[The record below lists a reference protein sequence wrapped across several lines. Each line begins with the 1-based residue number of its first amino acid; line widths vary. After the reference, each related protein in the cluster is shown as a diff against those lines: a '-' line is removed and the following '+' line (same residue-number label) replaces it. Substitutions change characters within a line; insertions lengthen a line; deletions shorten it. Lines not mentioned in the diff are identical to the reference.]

1 MGHAYEWQACL
12 WDESECSGPT
22 PGTSLDALTV
32 LKSAEARLPPL
43 GWNWLNSLWKVTVAH
58 AHKASRR
65 SATVSVVFEVVAH
78 TPSDRVPRPPGA
90 STTPRRTCSSR
101 PLCTPAAYCTL
112 YVPVGLAPQPRTCA
126 RCAPFTWEGA
136 ASLAPG
142 ANVTLGSELAAFT
155 SSHYPL
161 YYRFTYEIEGRERPI
176 LGPAALGLWTPFAAP
191 TVSFGWTVPA
201 IRTPEEG
208 LRLTPILWV
217 ADATGARSRIKQGHR
232 YVEGVSPGNCS
243 QLLAAVVT
251 LRTHVTNSS
260 TTPDVVG
267 GALFVG
273 QLQQAADPYPV
284 ANRSGDRPLSQPL
297 SPGPPPA
304 GQP

>member
-1 MGHAYEWQACL
+1 MYTDGNLTTATNRHLYGYDWTSTDAQLAQASKGVQHSQL
-12 WDESECSGPT
+12 QNQPAHPQDRTGY
-22 PGTSLDALTV
+22 ALGSTV
-32 LKSAEARLPPL
+32 Y
-43 GWNWLNSLWKVTVAH
+43 
-58 AHKASRR
+58 
-65 SATVSVVFEVVAH
+65 
-78 TPSDRVPRPPGA
+78 D
-90 STTPRRTCSSR
+90 TTKRWI
-101 PLCTPAAYCTL
+101 LQACTL

-191 TVSFGWTVPA
+191 TVSFGWTVPT

-243 QLLAAVVT
+243 QLLAAVVA

-267 GALFVG
+267 GGPVGG
-273 QLQQAADPYPV
+273 QLE
-284 ANRSGDRPLSQPL
+284 
-297 SPGPPPA
+297 PA
-304 GQP
+304 GDP